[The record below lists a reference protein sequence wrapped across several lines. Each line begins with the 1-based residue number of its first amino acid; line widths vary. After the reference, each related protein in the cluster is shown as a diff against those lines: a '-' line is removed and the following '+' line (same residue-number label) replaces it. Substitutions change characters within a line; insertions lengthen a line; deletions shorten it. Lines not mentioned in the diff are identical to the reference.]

1 MSEHDPVI
9 VASELVT
16 GYGFGER
23 LCWEGLLSGRHAFR
37 EIERFDASKMRSR
50 LAATV
55 PGLSAEHGGH
65 SLLDPMLDFL
75 RPYASKTYGRTELFL
90 QALSGKSTCSKLW
103 NRTHSI
109 LCFKKRKQFSGSETG
124 GSSPPL
130 ALHPTSRWRG
140 RGHSYKAAGWILP

>member
-65 SLLDPMLDFL
+65 SLLEPMLDFL

-90 QALSGKSTCSKLW
+90 ASTVGEIDL
-103 NRTHSI
+103 
-109 LCFKKRKQFSGSETG
+109 LETV
-124 GSSPPL
+124 
-130 ALHPTSRWRG
+130 
-140 RGHSYKAAGWILP
+140 